1 METTLEYEM
10 TPTLSF
16 TLPVKPKA
24 VQSVRFGKGFTYQPA
39 AVRKFKETVRLLAT
53 SEVRKLMA
61 SQNYYRKSPAL
72 PLFPRPF
79 PVGLMLGFRFPL
91 PQRATKAQRQKAKDG
106 IRVCNTRRPDL
117 ADNLCKGL
125 CDALTG
131 VLWEDDAQIC
141 ELFSFKSYVPPG
153 DEGIYVNVR
162 VMTDQKDEYL

>member
-1 METTLEYEM
+1 MKATLEYEHI
-10 TPTLSF
+10 PTLSF

-24 VQSVRFGKGFTYQPA
+24 VQSVRFGKGFAYQPA

-53 SEVRKLMA
+53 AEVRKLMA
-61 SQNYYRKSPAL
+61 SQNYYRKNPAL

-79 PVGLMLGFRFPL
+79 PVRLMLGCRFPL
-91 PQRATKAQRQKAKDG
+91 PQRATKAHRQRANVG
-106 IRVCNTRRPDL
+106 IRVYNTRRPDL

-141 ELFSFKSYVPPG
+141 ELLSYKSYVSPG
-153 DEGIYVNVR
+153 EEGIYVHVR
-162 VMTDQKDEYL
+162 VVTDNKDQYL